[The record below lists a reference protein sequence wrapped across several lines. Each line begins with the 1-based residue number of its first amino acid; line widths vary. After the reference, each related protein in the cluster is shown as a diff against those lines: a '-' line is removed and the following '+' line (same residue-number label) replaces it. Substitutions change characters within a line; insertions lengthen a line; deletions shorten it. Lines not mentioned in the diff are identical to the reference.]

1 MKALGDLAKVITFV
15 LIFQNR
21 KRDLFGDAL
30 RRVLRE
36 PMSGKKVAGGN
47 PAETQQQDPV
57 AKPKVFATRRL
68 GLAIRLSLIRPISD
82 SREALCWPAK
92 TATAGSFKPRE
103 PRACPA

>member
-15 LIFQNR
+15 VIFQNR

-68 GLAIRLSLIRPISD
+68 GACDQVKSHPSDFRQSGGAVLACQNSNGRI
-82 SREALCWPAK
+82 
-92 TATAGSFKPRE
+92 F
-103 PRACPA
+103 